1 MRHTHAPDRRRSPAA
16 LVALAS
22 LLLLLA
28 ACASA
33 ATDAPS
39 DEPSQAASAAASASE
54 STAAG
59 ASEDASD
66 DGAQEVSIN
75 GTSFGADEITVAVGD
90 TVTYTNHSSLP
101 HTVTEGTD
109 GNATEGA
116 RFNEDLPAGESV
128 EITFDEAGDYDVTC
142 LFHSNMNMVVHVE

>member
-1 MRHTHAPDRRRSPAA
+1 MRHSHAPRRRRSPAVLAA
-16 LVALAS
+16 LIS
-22 LLLLLA
+22 LLLVLA

-33 ATDAPS
+33 ATDAAS
-39 DEPSQAASAAASASE
+39 AEPSEAASTEASAS
-54 STAAG
+54 TAASEG
-59 ASEDASD
+59 AEPSD
-66 DGAQEVSIN
+66 GAAQEVSIN

-109 GNATEGA
+109 GNTADGA

-128 EITFDEAGDYDVTC
+128 EITFEEAGDYDVTC